1 MSVLGL
7 GNMGVNWVRDV
18 PADAKISVMEA
29 LLKSVKNT
37 LNKIHGNN
45 IKVTSGKDE
54 KSDGVEKD
62 SVKDGIRGGEWDGD
76 ESLMTVQS
84 VSNILYGLS
93 LMDLGWENLS
103 EEMKEN
109 ITQLIITL
117 LHNTSKN
124 KELRRKI
131 IIVDDVNQTN
141 KWKNKKKKDTNSNE
155 KSNKDD
161 QKEKNELDANS
172 YLMELEP
179 LDSRDFRFLLS
190 SLAAI
195 RFDVTE
201 TRESASSSTSF
212 STSSSTSLTQ
222 KEKLKN
228 LLLELFIQ
236 FANKDDV
243 TPTVT
248 ENDTPYK
255 IEGNTFI
262 NADGIVL
269 SDVMTSQDFFSV
281 LQFLGA

>member
-1 MSVLGL
+1 
-7 GNMGVNWVRDV
+7 MGVNWVRDV
-18 PADAKISVMEA
+18 PADAKMSVMEA

-37 LNKIHGNN
+37 LTKIHGNN

-131 IIVDDVNQTN
+131 MIIDDVNQTN

-201 TRESASSSTSF
+201 TRESGSSSTSF
-212 STSSSTSLTQ
+212 STSSSTFLTQ

-228 LLLELFIQ
+228 LLLKLFIR

-248 ENDTPYK
+248 ENNTPYN
-255 IEGNTFI
+255 IEGNTVT